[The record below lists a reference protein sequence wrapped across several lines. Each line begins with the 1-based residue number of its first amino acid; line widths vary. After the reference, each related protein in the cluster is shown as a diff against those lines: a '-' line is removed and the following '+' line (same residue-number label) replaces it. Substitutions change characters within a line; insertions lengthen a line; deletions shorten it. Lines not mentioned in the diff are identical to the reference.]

1 MGRCKNQREGE
12 RGKSKFCYGETKRKR
27 GPIIGMMQKQLLLV
41 LSIKEERAYWKRREV
56 VSRPSLNKLK
66 SVRGPGCRGDC

>member
-1 MGRCKNQREGE
+1 
-12 RGKSKFCYGETKRKR
+12 
-27 GPIIGMMQKQLLLV
+27 MMQKQLLLV